1 MRTKVKLKKQQ
12 IKEDK
17 FTNFILQ
24 AREWVS
30 DNWQVVAIGAGAVVL
45 VVVGTVYYFRM
56 RANKAIDGDNRLSQ
70 AMGEIRSQNYQVAI
84 VDLKNLSDEF
94 GGETGSTALFTLG
107 NAYYDSK
114 NYDEAI
120 NTFNK
125 YLDDYKSEDNVQSAS
140 AIAGIAASLE
150 CKQEF
155 LAAGDKF
162 VEALT
167 KYPNAPS
174 ADDYYLGAIRN
185 YVQGGDKQKADKML
199 AEMQEKFPQTDYL
212 RTATRLTMQ
221 LKTN

>member
-24 AREWVS
+24 SREWVS
-30 DNWQVVAIGAGAVVL
+30 DNWQIVAIAAAVIVLITAGS
-45 VVVGTVYYFRM
+45 VYYFKM
-56 RANKAIDGDNRLSQ
+56 RTNKEMDAANRLSK
-70 AMGEIRSQNYQVAI
+70 AMADIRQKNFQVAI
-84 VDLKNLSDEF
+84 LDLKSISDDF
-94 GGETGSTALFTLG
+94 GGEIGSTALFSLA

-120 NTFNK
+120 NTYKK
-125 YLDDYKSEDNVQSAS
+125 YLDDYQIDDITTAS
-140 AIAGIAASLE
+140 ALAGIAISLE

-162 VEALT
+162 AEDLE
-167 KYPNAPS
+167 KYSNSPS
-174 ADDYYLGAIRN
+174 AADYYLGAIRN

-199 AEMQEKFPQTDYL
+199 TEMQEKFPQTDYL
-212 RTATRLTMQ
+212 RTATRLAMQ
-221 LKTN
+221 LKAN